1 MSLLSHFYFLEN
13 YGPRL
18 SVEQIA
24 ESMGLT
30 VAAVH
35 RRISDGTLNVPTYLD
50 SGKRWAD
57 ARDVAE
63 YFDAM
68 RAEARQRVA
77 RGAGLPA

>member
-1 MSLLSHFYFLEN
+1 MSMLHQFYLLEKF
-13 YGPRL
+13 GPRL
-18 SVEQIA
+18 RVEQLA
-24 ESMGLT
+24 DALGLT
-30 VAAVH
+30 TAAIN
-35 RRISDGTLNVPTYLD
+35 RRISDGTLGIPTYID

-68 RAEARQRVA
+68 RAEARQHVA